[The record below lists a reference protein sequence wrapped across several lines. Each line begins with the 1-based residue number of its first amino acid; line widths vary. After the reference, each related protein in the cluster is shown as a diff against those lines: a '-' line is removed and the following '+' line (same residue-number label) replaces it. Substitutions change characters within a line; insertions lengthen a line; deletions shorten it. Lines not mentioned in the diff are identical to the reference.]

1 MIVFAV
7 LISATIPYAPCGV
20 GQFLA
25 VRGYHTTIAADGH
38 VLCRIEGEA
47 SGITDGTDLLS
58 PEFGPVRLA
67 RIFDKTQARFN
78 RDLTEFIYSRRE
90 SVNVHWHYC
99 SSLGAN
105 LSPGLTRTQVYS

>member
-1 MIVFAV
+1 MIVLAV

-20 GQFLA
+20 GQFL
-25 VRGYHTTIAADGH
+25 VVCGYHTTIAADGH

-58 PEFGPVRLA
+58 SEFGSVCLA
-67 RIFDKTQARFN
+67 RIFDKTQAGFS
-78 RDLTEFIYSRRE
+78 RDLTEFIYSRWE
-90 SVNVHWHYC
+90 SVKVHWRNC